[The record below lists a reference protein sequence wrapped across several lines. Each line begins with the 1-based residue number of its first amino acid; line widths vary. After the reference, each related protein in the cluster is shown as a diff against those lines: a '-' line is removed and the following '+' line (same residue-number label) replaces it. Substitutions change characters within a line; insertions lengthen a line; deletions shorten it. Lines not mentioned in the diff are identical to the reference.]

1 VITITRIFLRL
12 TPFLALVC
20 LALVGLSVLLGNLLP
35 SDEIAFDS
43 ARGGDSDI
51 YLLDTLHQITV
62 PLRHSEADE
71 YSPAW
76 SPDGHYLAY
85 ISDSA
90 SDRQVFITS
99 ASGRDVHRLTS
110 VPQSVTD
117 PALAWSPDGQTLAL
131 ITVDGESTTQGV
143 FLIGAD
149 GGNLRRVSGNNGLA
163 FAPTWSQDDEIA
175 FSWSPVANT
184 EIYVMNIDQ
193 PDSAHRITQ
202 HPLTDTAPSW
212 SPDGQA
218 IAFMSDRDGSGSDIY
233 LMRPDGSDQRPI
245 THHRATD
252 TMPTWSGDSQQIA
265 FTSNRE
271 GNFDLFMMEL
281 DGSGVRQLTFDRADD
296 SHPAW
301 RP

>member
-12 TPFLALVC
+12 TPFLALVS
-20 LALVGLSVLLGNLLP
+20 LGLVSLFVLLGSFLP
-35 SDEIAFDS
+35 TDEIAFDS
-43 ARGGDSDI
+43 ARGGDADI

-62 PLRHSEADE
+62 PLTHSDADE

-76 SPDGHYLAY
+76 SPDGNYLAY

-131 ITVDGESTTQGV
+131 ITVAGESTTQGV

-184 EIYVMNIDQ
+184 EIYVMNIEQ
-193 PDSAHRITQ
+193 PDSVHRITQ
-202 HPLTDTAPSW
+202 HPLTDTAPAW

-218 IAFMSDRDGSGSDIY
+218 IAFTSDRDGKGSDIY
-233 LMRPDGSDQRPI
+233 LMRPDGSDLHAI
-245 THHRATD
+245 THHEAAD
-252 TMPTWSGDSQQIA
+252 TMPTWSPDSQRIA
-265 FTSNRE
+265 FVSNRA
-271 GNFDLFMMEL
+271 GSFDLFMMRL
-281 DGSGVRQLTFDRADD
+281 DGSGITQLTFNDADD